1 MCLSKRS
8 SALLFACALS
18 VSGCL
23 ERGLHRDQVADPIAA
38 PATNA
43 SQGTERE
50 RVIHVTM
57 RVRVASV
64 LEGTR
69 AVRAA
74 IEQEHGYVAS
84 ATEEGSLATLDA
96 RVPAARVASFR
107 AAMSNLGETVYAT
120 EHATDVTM
128 QHRDLSAQ
136 LTSARTEEA
145 RLLALMNTSAANLAD
160 VLAVERELA
169 RVSNSIAQL
178 EASER
183 DLSAHVAMAQV
194 NITLDQESPGF
205 AEDPLAAIGEA
216 ASTGV
221 HAARNLA
228 VGSTIA
234 LATMGPS
241 LALMLLVLYA
251 LWRTV
256 KFIGTRIAAR

>member
-1 MCLSKRS
+1 MVEK
-8 SALLFACALS
+8 AVQVGLLPR
-18 VSGCL
+18 L
-23 ERGLHRDQVADPIAA
+23 EQRQPVEMGL
-38 PATNA
+38 
-43 SQGTERE
+43 
-50 RVIHVTM
+50 
-57 RVRVASV
+57 
-64 LEGTR
+64 R
-69 AVRAA
+69 A
-74 IEQEHGYVAS
+74 
-84 ATEEGSLATLDA
+84 
-96 RVPAARVASFR
+96 
-107 AAMSNLGETVYAT
+107 
-120 EHATDVTM
+120 
-128 QHRDLSAQ
+128 
-136 LTSARTEEA
+136 
-145 RLLALMNTSAANLAD
+145 
-160 VLAVERELA
+160 LAVERELA
-169 RVSNSIAQL
+169 RVSTSIAQL

-228 VGSTIA
+228 VGSMIA